1 MQFNKFIRLM
11 ITEESNRFQQKIF
24 NIKVKEI
31 MESLIH
37 LQLNQLFQKTLWAFQ
52 LVKTQ
57 FGKMCNQKE

>member
-11 ITEESNRFQQKIF
+11 TTEESNRFQQKIF

-37 LQLNQLFQKTLWAFQ
+37 LQLNQLFQKT
-52 LVKTQ
+52 
-57 FGKMCNQKE
+57 N